1 MPIESAPR
9 MVGASKRGREG
20 SGWRERERE
29 RERQKQFCFSFG
41 RPGMAILNYKVVPLR
56 NAAT

>member
-20 SGWRERERE
+20 SERMAGERET
-29 RERQKQFCFSFG
+29 ERQKLFCFSFG

-56 NAAT
+56 NAT